1 MTERKSGPPHDL
13 INGTEH
19 FWLWDWK
26 PVACEVVDGGWK
38 VPGFQ
43 TPRSTAEMQAE
54 GWWYVGPSP
63 TSEEAAASVADAR
76 RFRLI
81 ASLDH
86 GGTREIRLSG
96 VKRNGDVWGHGISWD
111 RTSDHADIRAAIDA
125 EMKEQ
130 GDG

>member
-13 INGTEH
+13 INGSEH

-38 VPGFQ
+38 VPGFHAA
-43 TPRSTAEMQAE
+43 RSTAEMQAE

-76 RFRLI
+76 RFRWLVKN
-81 ASLDH
+81 ASAHYRAGDDWYSSMIQWNSQ
-86 GGTREIRLSG
+86 TRTE
-96 VKRNGDVWGHGISWD
+96 N
-111 RTSDHADIRAAIDA
+111 IRAAIDA
-125 EMKEQ
+125 GMGEDSN
-130 GDG
+130 G